1 MAELTV
7 TNLGLRLGDNEI
19 LKGVNAVIPSGK
31 VVALLGPSGSG
42 KTTLLRAVAGLETPH
57 TGAIRLGDTT
67 FFDAARGIDL
77 PAEKRGLGLV
87 FQSYALWPH
96 RTVFDNVAYGLKLR
110 DKPAAEIKARV
121 EKALAQIGL
130 AHLAQRYPHQLS
142 GGQQQ
147 RVALAR
153 ALVYEPPVI
162 LLDEPLSNLDA
173 KLREEARAWLR
184 QLIVS
189 LNLSAL
195 CVTHDQVE
203 AMAIADHI
211 ILLNAGSIEQEGA
224 PTTLYNEPATLF
236 AAEFMGSNNRVE
248 GTISGAAN
256 GHAVLAIG
264 DARLEG
270 RPCGAAAQ
278 GAKATGVIR
287 LERVRVAEAPG
298 PNRLPMTLATQ
309 MYLGERWEQVFTRDK
324 LQVRL
329 FAERARPPGEYQVE
343 FPPDAL
349 WIFQTGRHSAVVPD
363 APQARS
369 GTHVPDAQPPSME
382 LRQ

>member
-1 MAELTV
+1 MAELV
-7 TNLGLRLGDNEI
+7 VRDLKLRLGDNEI
-19 LKGVNAVIPSGK
+19 LKGVSLVVPRGE

-42 KTTLLRAVAGLETPH
+42 KTTLLRAVAGLEQPYA
-57 TGAIRLGDTT
+57 GSVAIGDTV
-67 FFDAARGIDL
+67 FFDAARKIGV

-96 RTVFDNVAYGLKLR
+96 RSVFDNVAYGLKLR
-110 DKPAAEIKARV
+110 KVAGNEIRQRV

-130 AHLAQRYPHQLS
+130 AHLAERFPHQLS

-203 AMAIADHI
+203 AMAIADSI
-211 ILLNAGSIEQEGA
+211 TLLNAGAIEQEGA
-224 PTTLYNEPATLF
+224 PTTLYNAPATLF
-236 AAEFMGSNNRVE
+236 AAEFMGSNNRLQGKLVDKV
-248 GTISGAAN
+248 N
-256 GHAVLAIG
+256 GRAVMDVGGQRIEAIG
-264 DARLEG
+264 RT
-270 RPCGAAAQ
+270 R
-278 GAKATGVIR
+278 AK
-287 LERVRVAEAPG
+287 
-298 PNRLPMTLATQ
+298 
-309 MYLGERWEQVFTRDK
+309 
-324 LQVRL
+324 
-329 FAERARPPGEYQVE
+329 
-343 FPPDAL
+343 
-349 WIFQTGRHSAVVPD
+349 
-363 APQARS
+363 
-369 GTHVPDAQPPSME
+369 
-382 LRQ
+382 